1 MPERS
6 SWGFIDQFKA
16 SALIRRGDI
25 ELDSKDLDGAFIQFD
40 DIPDRIVLVAKSGQP
55 YALNET
61 HYYGPYTREGASGK
75 RDFSVWPI
83 EIQITGR
90 RVGYLFMG
98 DRRDRTLR
106 VKVIFHQMGGDL
118 TPQLGL
124 LIFGDNEGRLADI
137 DARENLD
144 YRVRPRIED
153 VEEFGE

>member
-1 MPERS
+1 MADVLLR
-6 SWGFIDQFKA
+6 K
-16 SALIRRGDI
+16 GDI
-25 ELDSKDLDGAFIQFD
+25 ELDRADLDGAYIRFD
-40 DIPDRIVLVAKSGQP
+40 DIPDRNILVAESGQT

-90 RVGYLFMG
+90 RVGYLFRG

-118 TPQLGL
+118 TPHLGL